1 MRDETSALK
10 LLLLEHQK
18 NHCKEYYYNIRKT
31 QFSSSVENAG
41 QFLYLN
47 RACYNG
53 LYRVNMHGQFN
64 VPIGTKNNFVY
75 DLDVFDLYSRI
86 LKKAS
91 IFSKDFEE
99 TIGSAKEGDLIFVDP
114 PYATPKTSSGF
125 VKYNVKLFDWSDQI
139 RLFNALIRARE
150 KGAIVL
156 MTNTNHYDII
166 KMYTGAGFQVS
177 FIHRVSTLSGINNG
191 RQQVKELII
200 SS

>member
-1 MRDETSALK
+1 M
-10 LLLLEHQK
+10 
-18 NHCKEYYYNIRKT
+18 
-31 QFSSSVENAG
+31 
-41 QFLYLN
+41 
-47 RACYNG
+47 
-53 LYRVNMHGQFN
+53 
-64 VPIGTKNNFVY
+64 
-75 DLDVFDLYSRI
+75 
-86 LKKAS
+86 
-91 IFSKDFEE
+91 
-99 TIGSAKEGDLIFVDP
+99 
-114 PYATPKTSSGF
+114 
-125 VKYNVKLFDWSDQI
+125 FDWSDQI